1 MKSLLGIGWQL
12 SELHGWGVFGINM
25 ARELQR
31 VGSPKPLLLQDPV
44 LSPEAAQEMSQLVT
58 EWQPLKARLGT
69 LSLNQRLLIKDL
81 LVIHGFGN
89 RFTGTGRQPR
99 VWGEANVGF
108 IFFEETAFVEDDI
121 AFGRSMD
128 MILAGSTWNAQLL
141 NLMGF
146 ASAKCVMQGV
156 DLQRFSGERCKT
168 MYKDR
173 FVIFSGGKAEY
184 RKGQDI
190 VLQAFKVFQQRHPD
204 ALLMT
209 AWHNPWPATAASL
222 AAGPYETGAPQII
235 AESGKL
241 DLLGWAQRNGIPSSA
256 FIDVG
261 FRNNREMA
269 AIYAEA
275 DVALFP
281 NRAEGGTNLVAMEL
295 MASSVPCIISA
306 NTGHLDLIGDDNC
319 YPLINQSA
327 SVRPGEDGWGGSD
340 IEEIVDQL
348 EGVYTNREKSIK
360 VGRSGREFIS
370 QYSWGRQVERIVDA
384 VRYL

>member
-1 MKSLLGIGWQL
+1 
-12 SELHGWGVFGINM
+12 M

-31 VGSPKPLLLQDPV
+31 LGSPKPLLLQDPV
-44 LSPEAAQEMSQLVT
+44 LSPEAAKEMSQLVT
-58 EWQPLKARLGT
+58 EWLPLKERLGT
-69 LSLNQRLLIKDL
+69 LSLNQRLLVKDL
-81 LVIHGFGN
+81 LLIHGFGN

-108 IFFEETAFVEDDI
+108 IFFEETAFAEAEL
-121 AFGRSMD
+121 AFGRNMD
-128 MILAGSTWNAQLL
+128 LMLAGSTWNAQLL
-141 NLMGF
+141 NSMGF
-146 ASAKCVMQGV
+146 GSAKCVMQGV
-156 DLQRFSGERCKT
+156 DLHRFSGGRCKT
-168 MYKDR
+168 MNKDR

-190 VLQAFKVFQQRHPD
+190 VLQAFKLFHQRHPD

-222 AAGPYETGAPQII
+222 AAGPYETGAPQVI
-235 AESGKL
+235 AESGRL
-241 DLLGWAQRNGIPSSA
+241 DLQGWAERNGIPSSA

-261 FRNNREMA
+261 FRNNSEMP

-295 MASSVPCIISA
+295 MASAVPCIISA

-327 SVRPGEDGWGGSD
+327 SGRPGEEGWGGSD
-340 IEEIVDQL
+340 IDEIVAQL
-348 EGVYTNREKSIK
+348 EDVYANRDSSIR
-360 VGRSGREFIS
+360 VGRSGREFIA
-370 QYSWGRQVERIVDA
+370 QYSWSSQVEKIVDA
-384 VRYL
+384 VRSL